1 MHRFIDG
8 EDRMQR
14 ALLPHSLEDYVGEEN
29 PVRVIEVFI
38 DELDLPALGFSGMTR
53 GATGRPAYHPSTL
66 LKIYLYGY
74 LNRVQSSRRL
84 EREAQRNIEL
94 MWLTGRLAP
103 DFKTIADFRKDN
115 GAAIRSVCRQFVELC
130 RGLKLFTG
138 AVVAIDGSKFKA
150 VNNRDKNYTVAKVT
164 GRMEQV
170 NASIARYL
178 RALDQADREESDIA
192 EAKSGRLKEK
202 IAGLRRQMQAL
213 KAMEQRVQDAP
224 DQQVSLTDPDAR
236 SMATSGKGT
245 ATVGYNVQIAVD
257 AEHRLIVA
265 HEVINQGSG
274 RQQLAPMAF
283 KAQQATGCD
292 KITALADRGYFNG
305 DQVLSCERTGV
316 APIVPKTLTSSGAK
330 RGFFTRQDFIYNAEH
345 DHYTC
350 PAGAKLTK
358 IHRRVDH
365 TVDFDRYRH
374 LSACFT
380 CPLRPRCTPT
390 PRRIIKRWEN
400 EDVLDRMQD
409 RLDRMPDAMG
419 VRRQTVEHP
428 FGTLKAWMGATHF
441 LTRTLD
447 KVRTEMSLHVLAY
460 NTQANDQDLRSGTAD
475 GGDQNLIASLKL
487 LASVCLS
494 ASALTPGKHGAST
507 HTSDAFSHGLG
518 HEYAFGRTR
527 LDGSIAPF
535 SAVPCGS
542 GRGVRSTQ

>member
-8 EDRMQR
+8 EDRKQR
-14 ALLPHSLEDYVGEEN
+14 TLLPNSLEDYVSEEN
-29 PVRVIEVFI
+29 PVRVIEIFI
-38 DELDLPALGFSGMTR
+38 DELDLAAVGFAGVTPA
-53 GATGRPAYHPSTL
+53 ATGRPAYHPSTL

-74 LNRVQSSRRL
+74 LNRLQSSRRL

-115 GAAIRSVCRQFVELC
+115 GAAIRAVCGQFVALC
-130 RGLKLFTG
+130 RRLKLFTH

-170 NASIARYL
+170 DASIVRYL
-178 RALDQADREESDIA
+178 RALDQADREESDVA
-192 EAKSGRLKEK
+192 EAKSARLKEK

-213 KAMEQRVQDAP
+213 KLMEQTVQDAP

-257 AEHRLIVA
+257 AEHHLIVA
-265 HEVINQGSG
+265 HEVTNQGYD
-274 RQQLAPMAF
+274 RHQLAPMAF
-283 KAQQATGCD
+283 KAQQATGCEQ
-292 KITALADRGYFNG
+292 ITALADRGYFNG
-305 DQVLSCERTGV
+305 DQVLSCEATGV
-316 APIVPKTLTSSGAK
+316 APVVPKTLTSSGAK
-330 RGFFTRQDFIYNAEH
+330 RGFFTRQDFIYDAEH

-358 IHRRVDH
+358 AKRRADH
-365 TVDFDRYRH
+365 TEDFDFYRH

-380 CPLRPRCTPT
+380 CPLKPRCTPT
-390 PRRIIKRWEN
+390 KLRRIKRWEN

-409 RLDRMPDAMG
+409 RLDRMPEAMG

-447 KVRTEMSLHVLAY
+447 KVRTEMSLLVLAY
-460 NTQANDQDLRSGTAD
+460 NIKRMITILGVGPLMAAIRS
-475 GGDQNLIASLKL
+475 
-487 LASVCLS
+487 
-494 ASALTPGKHGAST
+494 
-507 HTSDAFSHGLG
+507 
-518 HEYAFGRTR
+518 
-527 LDGSIAPF
+527 
-535 SAVPCGS
+535 
-542 GRGVRSTQ
+542 

>member
-8 EDRMQR
+8 EDRMQQ

-38 DELDLPALGFSGMTR
+38 DELDLAALGFSGMTP
-53 GATGRPAYHPSTL
+53 AVTGRPAYHPSTL

-115 GAAIRSVCRQFVELC
+115 GAVIQSVCRQFVELC

-170 NASIARYL
+170 NASVARYL
-178 RALDQADREESDIA
+178 KALDQADREESDIA

-213 KAMEQRVQDAP
+213 KVMEQTVQDAP

-257 AEHRLIVA
+257 AEHHLIVT
-265 HEVINQGSG
+265 HEVTNQGYD

-292 KITALADRGYFNG
+292 KITAVADRGYFNG
-305 DQVLSCERTGV
+305 DQVLSCEGTGGRANCAQDPDV
-316 APIVPKTLTSSGAK
+316 ERRQARLLHPARLHLQRRARPLHLPGGRKTHQNPSPCGSYGRFRPLLPPE
-330 RGFFTRQDFIYNAEH
+330 RL
-345 DHYTC
+345 
-350 PAGAKLTK
+350 P
-358 IHRRVDH
+358 
-365 TVDFDRYRH
+365 H
-374 LSACFT
+374 LSAQ
-380 CPLRPRCTPT
+380 TPVHAD
-390 PRRIIKRWEN
+390 PAA
-400 EDVLDRMQD
+400 D
-409 RLDRMPDAMG
+409 
-419 VRRQTVEHP
+419 H
-428 FGTLKAWMGATHF
+428 
-441 LTRTLD
+441 
-447 KVRTEMSLHVLAY
+447 
-460 NTQANDQDLRSGTAD
+460 QA
-475 GGDQNLIASLKL
+475 
-487 LASVCLS
+487 
-494 ASALTPGKHGAST
+494 
-507 HTSDAFSHGLG
+507 LG
-518 HEYAFGRTR
+518 E
-527 LDGSIAPF
+527 
-535 SAVPCGS
+535 
-542 GRGVRSTQ
+542 